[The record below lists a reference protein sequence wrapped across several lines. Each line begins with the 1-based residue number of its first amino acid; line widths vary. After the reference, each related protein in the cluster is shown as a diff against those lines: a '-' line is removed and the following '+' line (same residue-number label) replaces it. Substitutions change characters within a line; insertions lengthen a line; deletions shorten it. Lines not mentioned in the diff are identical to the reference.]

1 MPRPS
6 NPRSEWWKYW
16 GILALVFLVGGVCA
30 APFGIA
36 IFRLL
41 DACGHWLW
49 LDPFEMA
56 LHAAL
61 AVTFAGVVLCIL
73 LLFYRLRN
81 DDNSPSLTSG
91 LLVVALGVV
100 LTALVVFAM
109 RGQPARS
116 RLGSVVR
123 DTRNAPYAVDVR
135 DDHASRLNAHEA
147 LA

>member
-6 NPRSEWWKYW
+6 DPKLERWKYW
-16 GILALVFLVGGVCA
+16 GILALVFMVGGVCA

-41 DACGHWLW
+41 DTYGYWLQ
-49 LDPFEMA
+49 LDPFRMA
-56 LHAAL
+56 LRAAL
-61 AVTFAGVVLCIL
+61 ATTFAGVMLCIL

-109 RGQPARS
+109 RGQYKQS
-116 RLGSVVR
+116 SVIR
-123 DTRNAPYAVDVR
+123 DTRNAPYAVDVG
-135 DDHASRLNAHEA
+135 DDHATCLNAYEA
-147 LA
+147 LT

>member
-6 NPRSEWWKYW
+6 NPKLESLKYW
-16 GILALVFLVGGVCA
+16 GILVLVFVVGGTFA

-36 IFRLL
+36 IFGLL
-41 DACGHWLW
+41 GVCGAGLEG
-49 LDPFEMA
+49 DPYEMA
-56 LHAAL
+56 LRAAL

-109 RGQPARS
+109 RGHFATKQS
-116 RLGSVVR
+116 SVFR
-123 DTRNAPYAVDVR
+123 DPRNAPHAVDVR
-135 DDHASRLNAHEA
+135 DDHAARLNAHEA
-147 LA
+147 LT

>member
-6 NPRSEWWKYW
+6 NPRAEWWKYW
-16 GILALVFLVGGVCA
+16 VILVLVFLVGGVCA

-41 DACGHWLW
+41 DTCGYWLSV
-49 LDPFEMA
+49 DPFQMA
-56 LHAAL
+56 LRAAL
-61 AVTFAGVVLCIL
+61 AVTFAGVMLCIL

-109 RGQPARS
+109 RGQFS
-116 RLGSVVR
+116 KQSSVVR
-123 DTRNAPYAVDVR
+123 DTGNAPHAVDIR
-135 DDHASRLNAHEA
+135 DDHAASLNSHEA